1 MALIFYLQTQ
11 VLSINGILNGALPWN
26 YIVVIQ
32 NFSQN
37 RFSDIPPE
45 DFQINFK
52 IEMNYFSVGEL
63 MSSTV

>member
-1 MALIFYLQTQ
+1 MLIFYLQTQ
-11 VLSINGILNGALPWN
+11 VLSINGILKGALSWN

-37 RFSDIPPE
+37 RFSGITPE

-52 IEMNYFSVGEL
+52 IEMNSFSTGEL